1 MASAVYC
8 NSSSSASLL
17 SLGSSSLVNSIAD
30 SFLPNLI
37 LGMAELILGM
47 AELILGMAELI
58 LGMAELI
65 QAANNISSS
74 SILSR
79 LSVER
84 SEREDVELLFGSNI
98 LPPAAPWS
106 DGSDDPELLD
116 LPIVEGLGK

>member
-1 MASAVYC
+1 MVTMALAVYC

-30 SFLPNLI
+30 SFLPNLV
-37 LGMAELILGM
+37 LGM

-74 SILSR
+74 SSSILSR
-79 LSVER
+79 LSVES

>member
-1 MASAVYC
+1 MVTMALAVYC
-8 NSSSSASLL
+8 NSSSSSASLL

-30 SFLPNLI
+30 SFLPNLV
-37 LGMAELILGM
+37 M
-47 AELILGMAELI
+47 GMAELI

-74 SILSR
+74 SSSILSR
-79 LSVER
+79 LSVES